1 MHALDFR
8 LLGSWTSVSSMQRD
22 AASRNHLEDYHYGC
36 PEAPHIEAYLW
47 QRIIRL
53 SAELNARRVV
63 DIGCGNGALCRELA
77 SRRHEVVGCEPS
89 AKAFSSHEVRRRSWC
104 FTRSE

>member
-63 DIGCGNGALCRELA
+63 DIGCGKGALLPRTCQPE
-77 SRRHEVVGCEPS
+77 
-89 AKAFSSHEVRRRSWC
+89 
-104 FTRSE
+104 TRSGGLRAER